1 MLNPLPIPLLPEI
14 QFQAPWFLLL
24 LLGAPLVLLMGGRPG
39 TAPAVVFSSLSLLGD
54 LGKPRKHRIGGLGP
68 WLAALAVVA
77 ASFALARPQKIDA
90 RDHQST
96 SGIEIQLVIDISN
109 SMSIEDFFLGGR
121 KINRLEAAKQVIEN
135 FVKGR
140 PSDRIGLVIFA
151 GRAFPIGPLTLD
163 HDWLL
168 DRIREDVHFNYR
180 IEQGT
185 AIGGAIASSTERL
198 VERDAKSKIVILL
211 TDGVQSGEGLSPMEA
226 AKIASTLGIKFYPI
240 AIGTEG
246 RHFVPRMRGP
256 ISQSFDFETL
266 EGVAEVSGGKAF
278 LAKNLSSLEAV
289 FDEIDQLEKSEM
301 TKETVIE
308 AEELFHWPAALAFGL
323 ACLSIAGRETLFRSS
338 P

>member
-1 MLNPLPIPLLPEI
+1 MLTPFPIPLLPEI

-24 LLGAPLVLLMGGRPG
+24 ALAAPLVLVMGGRSG

-54 LGKPRKHRIGGLGP
+54 IGKPRKNRIGGLGP
-68 WLAALAVVA
+68 WLAALGIVA
-77 ASFALARPQKIDA
+77 TSLALARPQRIDA

-96 SGIEIQLVIDISN
+96 TGIEIQLVIDISG
-109 SMSIEDFFLGGR
+109 SMSIEDFFLGGQ
-121 KINRLEAAKQVIEN
+121 KINRLEAAKQVIQD
-135 FVKGR
+135 FVRSR

-151 GRAFPIGPLTLD
+151 GRAYPIGPLTLD

-168 DRIREDVHFNYR
+168 DRIREDIHFNYN

-185 AIGGAIASSTERL
+185 AIGSAIASSTERL
-198 VERDAKSKIVILL
+198 MERDATSKIVILL
-211 TDGVQSGEGLSPMEA
+211 TDGAQSVEGLSPMEA
-226 AKIASTLGIKFYPI
+226 AKMASTLGIKFYPI

-246 RHFVPRMRGP
+246 RHFVPRMGGA
-256 ISQSFDFETL
+256 ISQSFDLETL

-278 LAKNLSSLEAV
+278 LAKNLSSLQAV

-301 TKETVIE
+301 TKETIIE
-308 AEELFHWPAALAFGL
+308 AEELFHWPAAVAFGL
-323 ACLSIAGRETLFRSS
+323 VCLSLFGRETIFRSS